1 MNYHTSKQSYPIFN
15 NTLKERKSINEG
27 YEKKKYLNKNYTS
40 KSKRHI
46 KTRDGNKCSKYN
58 TKKQKQSCN
67 KENTRDLVN
76 SPELNNKSIKKLT
89 ASVENRYCSIPNNK
103 INDIVEEALDKKM
116 EGEWIVC

>member
-1 MNYHTSKQSYPIFN
+1 MNDHNSKQSYPIFN
-15 NTLKERKSINEG
+15 NTLKEMKSIAAG

-67 KENTRDLVN
+67 KENTIDLVN
-76 SPELNNKSIKKLT
+76 STELNNKSIKNLT
-89 ASVENRYCSIPNNK
+89 ASIENRYCSIPNNK